1 MKSALALALVVS
13 SFASAAHAADVSMP
27 PAYDWTGFYIG
38 LNAGAAINNSQIDYS
53 VDYSGTD
60 PNVIAEIGSLGDRF
74 TDNEGAF
81 TGGALIGYNWQHDH
95 LVIGAEAD
103 INYLGFSGSKTTD
116 ISGALNAMIPRAG
129 SDITGSKNVSYD
141 ADWFGTLRGR
151 LGFASGNM
159 LFYGTGGLAY
169 GYMSGSA
176 KIKADWDTE
185 GFASSTSRESVNW
198 GWTAGAGMEY
208 GIDNWSLGVE
218 YLYVDLASADI
229 DWNLSADTSD
239 AQVNTEVSKMNVKGS
254 LDDQFNVVRATAKL
268 RF

>member
-1 MKSALALALVVS
+1 MKRLLAL
-13 SFASAAHAADVSMP
+13 SFLSLAFTSVAEAADMSVP
-27 PAYDWTGFYIG
+27 PAHDWTGFYLG
-38 LNAGAAINNSQIDYS
+38 LNAGAAINNTQIDYA

-60 PNVIAEIGSLGDRF
+60 PNIIDEVGSLADDF
-74 TDNEGAF
+74 TDNEGTF

-103 INYLGFSGSKTTD
+103 INYLGFNGSKTSD
-116 ISGALNAMIPRAG
+116 ISGVLNAMIPGAT
-129 SDITGSKNVSYD
+129 SDVTGSKNVSYD

-169 GYMSGSA
+169 GYMSGSGTV
-176 KIKADWDTE
+176 KADWDSE
-185 GFASSTSRESVNW
+185 GFSSSTSRESVNW

-218 YLYVDLASADI
+218 YLYVDLASADL

-239 AQVNTEVSKMNVKGS
+239 AQVNTEVSKMNVQGS
-254 LDDQFNVVRATAKL
+254 VDYQFSVVRATAKL